1 MSWSQ
6 MNHRIAEQVDAL
18 LDTQKDAYPP
28 DVARFY
34 SRDTAAA
41 LIHAAIWGYSVRAD
55 STAGVYAAENLF
67 EALGLKAWS
76 FDAEEA
82 KEFQALRHKRQR
94 DALKET

>member
-6 MNHRIAEQVDAL
+6 MNHRIADQIEAL
-18 LDTQKDAYPP
+18 LDTQKDAYPS

-55 STAGVYAAENLF
+55 STAGVYAAGNIF

-82 KEFQALRHKRQR
+82 KEFHTLRHKRRR
-94 DALKET
+94 DASKET